1 MTNRTGTAVP
11 GLRVAIQLAKSVG
24 AHVACTA
31 SANKTPDGT
40 SKLDLVKSMGA
51 DVVIDYKSQQ
61 WSTELAGQDYDIIYD
76 CVGDN
81 EDWLNAP
88 KVLKEGGLFV
98 SIANFTPAPE
108 NYTNAKFVNMILKS
122 DGDDLKKMVALAEAG
137 KLKCIIDEH
146 FPFDKVPDALS
157 KSLSA
162 RSGGKLI
169 IDAI

>member
-1 MTNRTGTAVP
+1 MSYGHHGIEFTNTGPVWT
-11 GLRVAIQLAKSVG
+11 
-24 AHVACTA
+24 
-31 SANKTPDGT
+31 
-40 SKLDLVKSMGA
+40 
-51 DVVIDYKSQQ
+51 
-61 WSTELAGQDYDIIYD
+61 
-76 CVGDN
+76 
-81 EDWLNAP
+81 
-88 KVLKEGGLFV
+88 
-98 SIANFTPAPE
+98 
-108 NYTNAKFVNMILKS
+108 YTNAKFVNMILKS

>member
-1 MTNRTGTAVP
+1 M
-11 GLRVAIQLAKSVG
+11 
-24 AHVACTA
+24 
-31 SANKTPDGT
+31 
-40 SKLDLVKSMGA
+40 
-51 DVVIDYKSQQ
+51 
-61 WSTELAGQDYDIIYD
+61 IYD

-157 KSLSA
+157 KSLTA
-162 RSGGKLI
+162 RSGGKLV
-169 IDAI
+169 IDVASPAPSESCCVVA